1 MNEDGNDFE
10 RKRKAAEDLAWHDR
24 QMANGALEASRDALH
39 DSTPGKNP
47 GEYTTKEARDRAA
60 HTPGLHEREESG
72 AKSAFTNEE
81 RKLLKENE
89 NDLAQ
94 LYPTDKAWAESYP
107 PVKPSENAEQRQQQF
122 DERELNAAQEKPMKE
137 VSSMTP
143 EQQAK
148 VNKALGDANLSN
160 QIGGASDANQAK
172 PNDATPIDKAKDIG
186 QDLNKAGVT
195 MEKD

>member
-1 MNEDGNDFE
+1 VNEDGNDFE

-24 QMANGALEASRDALH
+24 QMASGAVEASRDALH
-39 DSTPGKNP
+39 DSTPGKKP

-89 NDLAQ
+89 NDLAK
-94 LYPTDKAWAESYP
+94 LYPTDRAWAESYP
-107 PVKPSENAEQRQQQF
+107 SVKPSENAEQRQQQF
-122 DERELNAAQEKPMKE
+122 DERELAQKSTKE
-137 VSSMTP
+137 VSKVTL
-143 EQQAK
+143 EQKAN
-148 VNKALGDANLSN
+148 VDKALSEISLSN
-160 QIGGASDANQAK
+160 QIGGASEVNQPK
-172 PNDATPIDKAKDIG
+172 PNDPTPIDKSKDIG
-186 QDLNKAGVT
+186 QDLNKAGVR